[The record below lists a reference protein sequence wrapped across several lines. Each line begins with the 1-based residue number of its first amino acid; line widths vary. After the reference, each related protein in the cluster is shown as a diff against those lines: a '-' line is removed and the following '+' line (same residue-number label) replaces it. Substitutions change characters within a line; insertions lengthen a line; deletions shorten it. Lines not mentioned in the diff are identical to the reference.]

1 MTDGT
6 SGTVGEGLTGTY
18 GTLTLNA
25 DGSYSYAATASAVE
39 ALGAGTTANDTFTYT
54 VTDGD
59 QTASAELVITVQGVN
74 DVPVAASDAIA
85 VLENG
90 EVGLASAQNVLTDDT
105 DAEGDTLSINAFR
118 TGGLSVTDGTSGTV
132 GEGLTGT
139 YGTLT
144 LNADGSYSY
153 AATASAVEALGAGTT
168 ANDTFT
174 YTVTDGDQTASAELV
189 ITVQG
194 VNDVPV
200 AASDAIAVLEN
211 GEVGLG
217 IKTFCWMTLILIPG
231 IHSRLALS
239 ERADCR

>member
-90 EVGLASAQNVLTDDT
+90 EVVSRL
-105 DAEGDTLSINAFR
+105 
-118 TGGLSVTDGTSGTV
+118 
-132 GEGLTGT
+132 
-139 YGTLT
+139 
-144 LNADGSYSY
+144 
-153 AATASAVEALGAGTT
+153 
-168 ANDTFT
+168 
-174 YTVTDGDQTASAELV
+174 
-189 ITVQG
+189 
-194 VNDVPV
+194 
-200 AASDAIAVLEN
+200 
-211 GEVGLG
+211 